1 VNPLKKHY
9 LPSEMKILLTF
20 TLALIFVMLFD
31 LSASAQLRARRV
43 TTPTSYFV
51 NDDLSDNLFR
61 RWSLPG
67 LRGDKQAIVYR
78 PAAPLLSMPVNTTSL
93 QGDSYWMG
101 SITTQS
107 YNQGKIGRFYYWDI
121 QGNLRG
127 SYLFLD
133 IAGRNKRGLK
143 LVFPRHRS
151 VF

>member
-1 VNPLKKHY
+1 
-9 LPSEMKILLTF
+9 MKILLTF
-20 TLALIFVMLFD
+20 PLAFIFIVLLD
-31 LSASAQLRARRV
+31 LTASAQLR
-43 TTPTSYFV
+43 TPRTLTSTFYFI
-51 NDDLSDNLFR
+51 NSHHTDNLIR

-67 LRGDKQAIVYR
+67 LKGDKQATVYR
-78 PAAPLLSMPVNTTSL
+78 PAAPILSLPVNTTSL
-93 QGDSYWMG
+93 QGNSYWMG
-101 SITTQS
+101 SVTTQS
-107 YNQGKIGRFYYWDI
+107 YHQGKIGRFYCWDI